1 MCSGLNESKV
11 TCEDELEGA
20 VLERGTAAAAAIT
33 SVVAVV
39 VDIFLMLSVLCK
51 GVEGDEDL
59 DTKVTAEQASV
70 DRPLLRLRTLSG
82 DK

>member
-20 VLERGTAAAAAIT
+20 GLERGTAAAAIT